1 MLMKTSLN
9 LKKHEKRQLMFNY
22 KIVKKLNYSDKQMFD
37 LIIDVEK
44 YPEFLPW
51 CKSAN
56 VYAKK
61 PNTFCSDMEIG
72 FNLIQEK
79 FTSKVTI
86 IGSEKIFS
94 EAISGPFKKMH
105 NIWNIKKISKNKC
118 EISLNIE
125 FDFKS
130 FFLKNI
136 MGKLFEIASIRMIEA
151 FENRANTI
159 YNN

>member
-1 MLMKTSLN
+1 
-9 LKKHEKRQLMFNY
+9 
-22 KIVKKLNYSDKQMFD
+22 
-37 LIIDVEK
+37 
-44 YPEFLPW
+44 
-51 CKSAN
+51 
-56 VYAKK
+56 
-61 PNTFCSDMEIG
+61 MEIG